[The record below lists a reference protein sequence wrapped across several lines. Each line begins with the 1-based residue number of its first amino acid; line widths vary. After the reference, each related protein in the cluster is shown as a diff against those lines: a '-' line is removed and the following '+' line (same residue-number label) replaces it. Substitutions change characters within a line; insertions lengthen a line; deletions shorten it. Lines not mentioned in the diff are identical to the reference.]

1 MKFEKD
7 EIVIEVTDPN
17 TFNIF
22 KREGFTM
29 VEETEDAELIELRA
43 KAKELGIKG
52 YATSK
57 AETLLTK
64 IAELEKK

>member
-7 EIVIEVTDPN
+7 GIVIEVTDPN

-22 KREGFTM
+22 KREGFKE
-29 VEETEDAELIELRA
+29 VEETEDEELLTLRA

-57 AETLLTK
+57 AETLITK
-64 IAELEKK
+64 IAEIENK